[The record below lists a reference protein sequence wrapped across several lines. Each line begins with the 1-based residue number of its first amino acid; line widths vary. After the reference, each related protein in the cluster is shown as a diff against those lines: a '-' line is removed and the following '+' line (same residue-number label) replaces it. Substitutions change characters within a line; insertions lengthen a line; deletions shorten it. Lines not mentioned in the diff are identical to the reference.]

1 MADSPVFIA
10 IDTPDAG
17 RALALARTVAPH
29 AGGLKLGLEFF
40 AAHGP
45 GGVRDIAEQ
54 SGLPLFLDLKL
65 HDIPNTVAGAV
76 AALAPLA
83 PAILTVH
90 AAGGHGMLR
99 AAKTAAPPGCRVV
112 AVTVL
117 TSLTARDLEE
127 MGLGATPEALALSL
141 ARTARE
147 AGLDG
152 IVCSPFEAA
161 AVRRQWSD
169 ACIVTPGVRPE
180 GSALGDQK
188 RAATPREALR
198 AGADIL
204 VVGRPV
210 TAAPDPAAA
219 AAALLA

>member
-1 MADSPVFIA
+1 VSDNPLWIA
-10 IDTPDAG
+10 IDTADAA
-17 RALALARTVAPH
+17 RAAALARMVAPH
-29 AGGLKLGLEFF
+29 VGGLKLGLEFF
-40 AAHGP
+40 GANGPAGVAALGA
-45 GGVRDIAEQ
+45 I
-54 SGLPLFLDLKL
+54 GLPLFLDLKL

-76 AALAPLA
+76 AALAPLR
-83 PAILTVH
+83 PSLLTVH

-99 AAKTAAPPGCRVV
+99 AAKTAAPAGCRVV

-117 TSLTARDLEE
+117 TSLTGRDLAE
-127 MGLGATPEALALSL
+127 MGLGDDPERLALTL

-161 AVRRQWSD
+161 SVRRQWPD
-169 ACIVTPGVRPE
+169 AFIVTPGVRPE
-180 GSALGDQK
+180 GAAPGDQK
-188 RAATPREALR
+188 RAATPREAL
-198 AGADIL
+198 AWGADAL

-210 TAAPDPAAA
+210 TAAADPAAA

>member
-1 MADSPVFIA
+1 MDESPVFVA
-10 IDTPDAG
+10 IDTTDAQ
-17 RALALARTVAPH
+17 RAEALARLVAPH
-29 AGGLKLGLEFF
+29 VGGLKLGLEFF

-45 GGVRDIAEQ
+45 AGVAALRAL
-54 SGLPLFLDLKL
+54 GLPLFLDLKL

-83 PAILTVH
+83 PTILTVH

-99 AAKTAAPPGCRVV
+99 AARTAAPPGCRVV

-117 TSLTARDLEE
+117 TSLTGRDLAEI
-127 MGLGATPEALALSL
+127 GLGADPETLALAL

-161 AVRRQWSD
+161 AVRRQWPD
-169 ACIVTPGVRPE
+169 ALIITPGVRPE
-180 GSALGDQK
+180 GAAHGDQK
-188 RAATPREALR
+188 RAATPRQAL
-198 AGADIL
+198 AWGADLL

-210 TAAPDPAAA
+210 TQAADPAAA

>member
-1 MADSPVFIA
+1 LAESPVFVA
-10 IDTPDAG
+10 IDTTDAA
-17 RALALARTVAPH
+17 RAEALAHLVAPH
-29 AGGLKLGLEFF
+29 VGGLKLGLEYF

-45 GGVRDIAEQ
+45 AGVAAL
-54 SGLPLFLDLKL
+54 SALGLPLFLDLKL

-99 AAKTAAPPGCRVV
+99 AARTAAPPGCRVV

-117 TSLTARDLEE
+117 TSLTGRDLAE
-127 MGLGATPEALALSL
+127 MGLGEDPERLALAL
-141 ARTARE
+141 ARGARE

-161 AVRRQWSD
+161 AVRRHWPD
-169 ACIVTPGVRPE
+169 ALIITPGVRPE
-180 GSALGDQK
+180 GAAHGDQK
-188 RAATPREALR
+188 RAATPRQAL
-198 AGADIL
+198 AWGADLL

-210 TAAPDPAAA
+210 TMAADPAAA

>member
-1 MADSPVFIA
+1 MADNPLWIA
-10 IDTPDAG
+10 IDTPD
-17 RALALARTVAPH
+17 RARAEALARALGAHV
-29 AGGLKLGLEFF
+29 GGLKLGLEYFT
-40 AAHGP
+40 AHGP
-45 GGVRDIAEQ
+45 QGVAALAGL
-54 SGLPLFLDLKL
+54 GLPIFLDLKL
-65 HDIPNTVAGAV
+65 HDIPNTVAGAM

-83 PAILTVH
+83 PDIVTVH

-99 AAKTAAPPGCRVV
+99 AARTAAPPGCRVV

-117 TSLTARDLEE
+117 TSLTGRDLAE
-127 MGLGATPEALALSL
+127 MGLADDPERLALAL

-161 AVRRQWSD
+161 AVRQHWRDSF
-169 ACIVTPGVRPE
+169 IVTPGIRPE
-180 GSALGDQK
+180 GAAPGDQK
-188 RAATPREALR
+188 RAATPRQAL
-198 AGADIL
+198 AWGADAL

-210 TAAPDPAAA
+210 TGAPDPAAA